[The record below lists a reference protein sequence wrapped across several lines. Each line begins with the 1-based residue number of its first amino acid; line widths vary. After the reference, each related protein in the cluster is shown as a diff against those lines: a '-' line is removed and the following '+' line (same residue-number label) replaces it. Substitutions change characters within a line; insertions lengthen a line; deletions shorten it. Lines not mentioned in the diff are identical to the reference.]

1 MTTAEEEN
9 ASKLSKGPGVGL
21 RSDLQELLDRCKGKL
36 SHAQALDVVR
46 FLHKCRHLFAPW
58 NFVLGRTAVVK
69 QRIHTGPTE
78 NPIKQG
84 ARKILLHLLQEVN
97 KQVNGMLN
105 KTLK

>member
-9 ASKLSKGPGVGL
+9 ASKVSKGPGVGL

-46 FLHKCRHLFAPW
+46 FLHKCRHFFAPW

-69 QRIHTGPTE
+69 QRINTGPT
-78 NPIKQG
+78 G
-84 ARKILLHLLQEVN
+84 TLSN
-97 KQVNGMLN
+97 KEREEYYCIYYKKLINR
-105 KTLK
+105 